1 MIKQENTSKSNFI
14 VYIPTNVYKIEHRY
28 YNLQEI
34 INLLRKYK
42 NKPNAIQFIADMLE

>member
-14 VYIPTNVYKIEHRY
+14 VYIPTNKYKIENKY

-34 INLLRKYK
+34 VNLLRKYK
-42 NKPNAIQFIADMLE
+42 NNSNTIQFIADMLE